1 MHFRLSD
8 TDSHS
13 IMATSDI
20 DEQIVDYCLQEK
32 YRDRGFELLM
42 RTYGQRLY
50 AHIRRMVVGE
60 HDAEDVL
67 QETMI
72 NVIRSLKDFKRE
84 SKLYTWLYTIATR
97 ECLRFYKQKKLTLS
111 GFDDEGQ
118 WLANTL
124 YAENS
129 LNAETILLKFH
140 EAILTL
146 PEKQR
151 LVFNLRYFDELSYE
165 DISKITDS
173 SVSSL
178 KTNYHYAF
186 EKIKNQLSNAL

>member
-1 MHFRLSD
+1 M
-8 TDSHS
+8 T
-13 IMATSDI
+13 ATDI
-20 DEQIVDYCLQEK
+20 DQQIIQYCV
-32 YRDRGFELLM
+32 RDKNMDKGFDLLM
-42 RTYGQRLY
+42 NVYGKRLY

-72 NVIRSLKDFKRE
+72 NVVRSIKDFKNE

-97 ECLRFYKQKKLTLS
+97 ECLKFFKQKKITLKD
-111 GFDDEGQ
+111 FNEANE
-118 WLANTL
+118 WLSNTL
-124 YAENS
+124 HAEQS
-129 LNAETILLKFH
+129 IKAETILIKFH
-140 EAILTL
+140 AAILTL

-165 DISKITDS
+165 DISKITET